1 MLENKDYA
9 PPTTPDGFPQRLRQV
24 VDSYGSTNALARV
37 IDRSEGALRKWLRG
51 QSEPAVSDL
60 RAICDATNT
69 SVEWLVMGRGPQKGS
84 AMRSPPS
91 GSEGGEDEP
100 LGKLNFSLMDDV
112 VGTVGLEGTIDG
124 VQLTADKCSTILTLV
139 YNMSIP
145 TRRVDRESA
154 RRAVGLALR

>member
-1 MLENKDYA
+1 MHENKDYA
-9 PPTTPDGFPQRLRQV
+9 SPSTPDGFPQRLRQV
-24 VDSYGSTNALARV
+24 VDSYGSTSALARD
-37 IDRSEGALRKWLRG
+37 IDRSEGAIRKWLRG

-69 SVEWLVMGRGPQKGS
+69 SVEWLVMGRGLQKGS
-84 AMRSPPS
+84 SMRSPS

-100 LGKLNFSLMDDV
+100 LSKLNFSLMDDV

>member
-1 MLENKDYA
+1 MLENKEYA
-9 PPTTPDGFPQRLRQV
+9 PPPTPDGFPQRLRQV
-24 VDSYGSTNALARV
+24 IDSYGSTSALART
-37 IDRSEGALRKWLRG
+37 IDRSEGAIRKWLRG

-69 SVEWLVMGRGPQKGS
+69 SVEWLVMGRGHQKGS
-84 AMRSPPS
+84 ATRSPP
-91 GSEGGEDEP
+91 GSTGGEDEP
-100 LGKLNFSLMDDV
+100 LSKLDFSLMDDV
-112 VGTVGLEGTIDG
+112 CGTVGLEATIDG
-124 VQLTADKCSTILTLV
+124 TALTTEKCSTILTLV

>member
-9 PPTTPDGFPQRLRQV
+9 PPPTPDGFPQRLRQV
-24 VDSYGSTNALARV
+24 VDSYGSTSALARI
-37 IDRSEGALRKWLRG
+37 IDRSEGAIRKWLRG

-69 SVEWLVMGRGPQKGS
+69 SVEWLVMGRGLQKSS
-84 AMRSPPS
+84 AMRSPP
-91 GSEGGEDEP
+91 GSQGGEDEP

-112 VGTVGLEGTIDG
+112 VGTVGLEATIDG
-124 VQLTADKCSTILTLV
+124 AALTTEKCSTILTLV

-145 TRRVDRESA
+145 ARRVDRESA
-154 RRAVGLALR
+154 RRAVGLALG